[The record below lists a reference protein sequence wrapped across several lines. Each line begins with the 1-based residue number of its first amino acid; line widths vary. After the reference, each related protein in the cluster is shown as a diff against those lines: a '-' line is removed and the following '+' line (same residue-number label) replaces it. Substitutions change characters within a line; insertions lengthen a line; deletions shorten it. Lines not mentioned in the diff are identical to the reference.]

1 MRKNQP
7 DEEMQLNPLIE
18 RNESN
23 EDYFSL
29 ENLPDKLVRGEYV
42 VDLKNEELK
51 NEQRPESMSVS
62 DIDVSN
68 LYFNYLKA
76 IHRSKIA
83 SGSTSHFKEPLLIL
97 TMFHG
102 FRVSLGNF
110 FIPRLNILLNCSTR
124 NLEVNLK
131 KMGRSFLN
139 SKFKSN

>member
-18 RNESN
+18 RNQSN

-51 NEQRPESMSVS
+51 NEGRPESMGVS

-68 LYFNYLKA
+68 TYTYTFY
-76 IHRSKIA
+76 
-83 SGSTSHFKEPLLIL
+83 
-97 TMFHG
+97 
-102 FRVSLGNF
+102 
-110 FIPRLNILLNCSTR
+110 
-124 NLEVNLK
+124 NLK
-131 KMGRSFLN
+131 TIDLKLLLVL
-139 SKFKSN
+139 

>member
-42 VDLKNEELK
+42 VDLKNEEPK
-51 NEQRPESMSVS
+51 NEGRPESMSVS

-76 IHRSKIA
+76 IQI
-83 SGSTSHFKEPLLIL
+83 
-97 TMFHG
+97 
-102 FRVSLGNF
+102 
-110 FIPRLNILLNCSTR
+110 
-124 NLEVNLK
+124 
-131 KMGRSFLN
+131 
-139 SKFKSN
+139 

>member
-42 VDLKNEELK
+42 VDLKNEEPK
-51 NEQRPESMSVS
+51 NEGRPESMGES

-76 IHRSKIA
+76 IQI
-83 SGSTSHFKEPLLIL
+83 
-97 TMFHG
+97 
-102 FRVSLGNF
+102 
-110 FIPRLNILLNCSTR
+110 
-124 NLEVNLK
+124 
-131 KMGRSFLN
+131 
-139 SKFKSN
+139 